1 MCNPYN
7 ARPLQEGRIHYTSA
21 LDLHQNPFVRVKKTV
36 EKLGRKLILN
46 HHREKAVGLFVFV
59 GKDIVGLLPQL
70 WFQHD

>member
-1 MCNPYN
+1 MLGLCRRAESTILP
-7 ARPLQEGRIHYTSA
+7 P

-70 WFQHD
+70 LFQHD